1 MINVMRSLLLSLVI
15 CASASVGGTFAAG
28 PDLPHESRHE
38 LPQFAPQ
45 KHMGVAT
52 CGNSTCH
59 SVKQLE
65 VPSNVLQNEYATW
78 LFHDGHSKAY
88 ITLLTEESKQIALK
102 LGLEDASTAEICLDC
117 HADNVSVDKRGPEF
131 HLSDG
136 VGCEACHGG
145 SQAWIGRHTLK
156 PYSAERN
163 LADGMYP
170 TAPIATR
177 TQLCVSCH
185 VGSENKLANH
195 NIMGAGHPRLVFE
208 LDTFT
213 IRQPEHHVV
222 DEDYLKRKNPD
233 TPVLRLLIGSAVHA
247 QSVAKNLGGPLVDN
261 PDGHPEIALYDCH
274 SCHHSLSE
282 LKWKQRPSTA
292 QLEPGAIRLNDS
304 SFILLAAFTGAL
316 DTKLQADMLSGI
328 KALHA
333 ASTKSV
339 KDLQKAAANLQTL
352 SVASQ
357 SMFEQVK
364 LTDSDKRKMIEDLM
378 RLGVAG
384 EYGDYI
390 AAEQAVMAM
399 DALSYSLP
407 NEPSL
412 SKVINR
418 AYLHTQN
425 DETYQPER
433 LRKDLKSYLDRE

>member
-1 MINVMRSLLLSLVI
+1 MRSTNLSLLI
-15 CASASVGGTFAAG
+15 LIASSITAAFAA
-28 PDLPHESRHE
+28 DSE

-59 SVKQLE
+59 SVTQLE
-65 VPSNVLQNEYATW
+65 EASNVQQNEYDTW

-88 ITLLTEESKQIALK
+88 ITLLTEESKQIAAK
-102 LGLEDASTAEICLDC
+102 LGLEDASTAGVCLDC
-117 HADNVSVDKRGPEF
+117 HSDNVPVSLRGPEF

-145 SQAWIGRHTLK
+145 AEKWIGRHTIK

-170 TAPIATR
+170 TAALDTR

-185 VGSENKLANH
+185 VGSEKKLANH
-195 NIMGAGHPRLVFE
+195 NIMGAGHPRLSFE

-213 IRQPEHHVV
+213 IRQPEHHIV
-222 DEDYLKRKNPD
+222 DDDYLRRKNPD
-233 TPVLRLLIGSAVHA
+233 SPVRRLLIGSAVHA
-247 QSVAKNLGGPLVDN
+247 QSVAKNLGGSLVNN
-261 PDGHPEIALYDCH
+261 PQGFPEISLYDCH

-282 LKWKQRPSTA
+282 LKWRQRPTTTN
-292 QLEPGAIRLNDS
+292 LEPGAIRLNDS
-304 SFILLAAFTGAL
+304 SFILVAAFAGAL
-316 DTKLQADMLSGI
+316 NSNLQSDMLASI
-328 KALHA
+328 KALHL

-339 KDLQKAAANLQTL
+339 SELQVAAAKMQSL
-352 SVASQ
+352 SRASQ
-357 SMFEQVK
+357 SLFEQAE
-364 LTDSDKRKMIEDLM
+364 LTETDKRKMISELM

-384 EYGDYI
+384 EYGDYV

-407 NEPSL
+407 DEPRL
-412 SKVINR
+412 NQVINR
-418 AYLHTQN
+418 AYQHTQS
-425 DETYQPER
+425 DEAYQAEK
-433 LRKDLKSYLDRE
+433 LRKELQGYLNGK